1 MTVNEVS
8 PVTSFVASSPP
19 QPGHES
25 GILGWSMLENVVC
38 SLNIHIDFLYTLK
51 RVLIKQK
58 SFHTW
63 FITGQRMDDKNED
76 IERDE
81 LILKGI
87 AGFSGAGVFIY
98 LVDPNVMQSLLQP
111 LVGAVGVTL
120 VMFLLLFFGYHRVYL
135 DSE

>member
-1 MTVNEVS
+1 M
-8 PVTSFVASSPP
+8 A
-19 QPGHES
+19 
-25 GILGWSMLENVVC
+25 
-38 SLNIHIDFLYTLK
+38 
-51 RVLIKQK
+51 
-58 SFHTW
+58 
-63 FITGQRMDDKNED
+63 DKNED